1 MLATWVVVPASGP
14 WSKTWPRRPV
24 ERTRPS
30 GSTSNPIGSA
40 RLGVGV
46 FAAITLIW

>member
-1 MLATWVVVPASGP
+1 VEQDLAEAAG
-14 WSKTWPRRPV
+14 R
-24 ERTRPS
+24 EDRPS

-46 FAAITLIW
+46 FAAITLIR